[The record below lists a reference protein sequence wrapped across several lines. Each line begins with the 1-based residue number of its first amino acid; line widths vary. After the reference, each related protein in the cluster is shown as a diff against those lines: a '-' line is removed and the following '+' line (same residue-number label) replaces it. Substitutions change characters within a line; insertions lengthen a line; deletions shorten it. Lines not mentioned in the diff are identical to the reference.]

1 MPFFEDLIIFFYC
14 LAYLKAISVVSK
26 WVSCFCSFILYEFWW
41 KLWDYDAYSEELK
54 LTIFWGIS
62 WYQYCGKF
70 MKG

>member
-41 KLWDYDAYSEELK
+41 KLWDYDAYSEEL
-54 LTIFWGIS
+54 
-62 WYQYCGKF
+62 
-70 MKG
+70 